1 MIDPKDASPT
11 QAFRR
16 EPGVALVTGG
26 ARRIGRTIVEDLA
39 RHGFAVA
46 IHCRNSRDEANA
58 LAASI
63 EAAGGRATVVVADLA
78 DLDAA
83 RQLPRLAA
91 EALGPL
97 TLLVN
102 NASIFEADGIGSLE
116 PERFQRQLAVNL
128 SAPVLLADAFAAQ
141 MADGVDGLVVNM
153 IDQRAWKTTPHFL
166 SYQLSK
172 SALLTAT
179 RTLAQA
185 LAPRIRVNGIGPGPT
200 MPSPRQDIAEFRRQ
214 AESVL
219 LGHGP
224 ELDEFGRTIRYLY
237 ETRSIT
243 GQMIALDGG
252 QHLAWET
259 PDVVGIKE

>member
-1 MIDPKDASPT
+1 MADEKK
-11 QAFRR
+11 
-16 EPGVALVTGG
+16 VALVTGG
-26 ARRIGRTIVEDLA
+26 ARRIGRAIAQDLA
-39 RHGFAVA
+39 GHGYAVA
-46 IHCRNSRDEANA
+46 IHCHHSLAEAEG
-58 LAASI
+58 LAETI
-63 EAAGGRATVVVADLA
+63 RAAGGEAIVLAADLA

-83 RQLPRLAA
+83 RALPAEVAA
-91 EALGPL
+91 RLGPAN
-97 TLLVN
+97 LLVN
-102 NASIFEADGIGSLE
+102 NASIFEADGIGDLD
-116 PERFQRQLAVNL
+116 PARFQRQLAVNL
-128 SAPVLLADAFAAQ
+128 TAPVLLADAFAGALP
-141 MADGVDGLVVNM
+141 APREGLIVNLV
-153 IDQRAWKTTPHFL
+153 DQRAWKTTPHFM

-185 LAPRIRVNGIGPGPT
+185 LAPRIRVNAIGPGPT
-200 MPSPRQDIAEFRRQ
+200 LPSPRQDPADFARQ
-214 AESVL
+214 AAQVL

-224 ELDEFGRTIRYLY
+224 ELAEFGRTIHYLH

>member
-1 MIDPKDASPT
+1 MTDEKGT
-11 QAFRR
+11 
-16 EPGVALVTGG
+16 ALVTGG
-26 ARRIGRTIVEDLA
+26 ARRIGRAIVEDLA
-39 RHGFAVA
+39 QNGFAVA
-46 IHCRNSRDEANA
+46 IHCRSSVDVAEA
-58 LAASI
+58 LADDI
-63 EAAGGRATVVVADLA
+63 RRQGGRAVVVTADLS

-83 RQLPRLAA
+83 RALPARAA

-102 NASIFEADGIGSLE
+102 NASIFEADGIGELDAA
-116 PERFQRQLAVNL
+116 RFQRQTAVNL
-128 SAPVLLADAFAAQ
+128 AAPVFLADAFAAQ
-141 MADGVDGLVVNM
+141 LPADREGLVVNM

-172 SALLTAT
+172 SGLLTAT

-185 LAPRIRVNGIGPGPT
+185 LAPRIRVNAIGPGPT
-200 MPSPRQDIAEFRRQ
+200 LPSPRQDPAEFRKQ
-214 AESVL
+214 AEAVL
-219 LGHGP
+219 LRHGP
-224 ELDEFGRTIRYLY
+224 DLCEFGRTIRYLY

-259 PDVVGIKE
+259 PDIVGISE

>member
-1 MIDPKDASPT
+1 MADAKK
-11 QAFRR
+11 A
-16 EPGVALVTGG
+16 ALVTGG
-26 ARRIGRTIVEDLA
+26 ARRIGRAIAQDLA
-39 RHGFAVA
+39 ANGFAVA
-46 IHCRNSRDEANA
+46 IHCYHSVTEAEG
-58 LAASI
+58 LAADIRASGG
-63 EAAGGRATVVVADLA
+63 EAIVVTADLA
-78 DLDAA
+78 DLEAA
-83 RQLPRLAA
+83 RALPAEVAA
-91 EALGPL
+91 RLGPA

-102 NASIFEADGIGSLE
+102 NASIFEDDGIGNLD
-116 PERFQRQLAVNL
+116 PARFQRQLAVNL
-128 SAPVLLADAFAAQ
+128 TAPVLLADAFASALP
-141 MADGVDGLVVNM
+141 VPREGLVVNM
-153 IDQRAWKTTPHFL
+153 VDQRAWKTTPNYV

-179 RTLAQA
+179 RTLAQG
-185 LAPRIRVNGIGPGPT
+185 LAPRIRVNAIGPGPT
-200 MPSPRQDIAEFRRQ
+200 LPSPRQDPAEFRKQ
-214 AESVL
+214 AEAVL

>member
-1 MIDPKDASPT
+1 MTDEKGI
-11 QAFRR
+11 
-16 EPGVALVTGG
+16 ALVTGG
-26 ARRIGRTIVEDLA
+26 ARRIGRAIVEDLA

-46 IHCRNSRDEANA
+46 IHCRSSGEAANA
-58 LAASI
+58 LADEIRAR
-63 EAAGGRATVVVADLA
+63 GGRAAVVRADLA

-83 RQLPRLAA
+83 RSLPAQAA

-102 NASIFEADGIGSLE
+102 NASIFEADEIGALDA
-116 PERFQRQLAVNL
+116 ERFQRQMAVNL
-128 SAPVLLADAFAAQ
+128 AAPVFLADAFAAQ
-141 MADGVDGLVVNM
+141 LAPGQEGLVVNM
-153 IDQRAWKTTPHFL
+153 VDQRAWKTTPHFL

-172 SALLTAT
+172 SGLLTAT

-185 LAPRIRVNGIGPGPT
+185 LAPRVRVNAIGPGPT
-200 MPSPRQDIAEFRRQ
+200 LPSPRQDPAEFRKQ
-214 AESVL
+214 AEAVL
-219 LGHGP
+219 LRHGP
-224 ELDEFGRTIRYLY
+224 DLCEFGRTIRYLY

-259 PDVVGIKE
+259 PDVVGINE